1 MLQDRDLLSV
11 QEARDMV
18 RKARVA
24 FEAAKLLSQEQIDK
38 IVKAMSDVAYAHS
51 EELAKMAAEETS
63 MGKYEDKI
71 IKNHLAS
78 KAVYEAIKD
87 MKTVGIVNEYP
98 EKKMFEVAVPVGVV
112 CGIVPCTNPTST
124 TIYKSMI
131 CMKSGNPVVFSPHP
145 SAKNCIAKTCEL
157 MCEAAEKAGA
167 PANMFQCLHTLS
179 MAGTHELMTNSG
191 VNMILAT
198 GGPEMVKAAYSSGVP
213 ALGVGAGNVPAF
225 IDHTADVK
233 LAVKRIFA
241 SKTFDNGVI
250 CASEQSIVAENCI
263 KDQVI
268 EAVKNEKGYILN
280 DEEYAKLCKIFT
292 RRPGSVNPAIV
303 GRPATKIAAM
313 AGIDVPAD
321 TRVLCYPE
329 KGVGDEYPFSIEKL
343 SPDRKSV
350 V

>member
-11 QEARDMV
+11 QEARDMIK
-18 RKARVA
+18 KARVA

-38 IVKAMSDVAYAHS
+38 IVKAMSEVAYAHS
-51 EELAKMAAEETS
+51 EELAKMAVEETS
-63 MGKYEDKI
+63 MGNYEDKI

-78 KAVYEAIKD
+78 KSVYEAIKD

-98 EKKMFEVAVPVGVV
+98 DKKMFEVAVPVGVV

-124 TIYKSMI
+124 AIYKSMI
-131 CMKSGNPVVFSPHP
+131 CMKAANPVVFSPHP

-157 MCEAAEKAGA
+157 LCEAAEKAGA

-179 MAGTHELMTNSG
+179 MSGTHELMTNSG

-263 KDQVI
+263 KDQVL
-268 EAVKNEKGYILN
+268 EAVKAEKGYILN
-280 DEEYAKLCKIFT
+280 A
-292 RRPGSVNPAIV
+292 
-303 GRPATKIAAM
+303 
-313 AGIDVPAD
+313 
-321 TRVLCYPE
+321 
-329 KGVGDEYPFSIEKL
+329 FS
-343 SPDRKSV
+343 
-350 V
+350 

>member
-131 CMKSGNPVVFSPHP
+131 CMKFR
-145 SAKNCIAKTCEL
+145 KK
-157 MCEAAEKAGA
+157 
-167 PANMFQCLHTLS
+167 
-179 MAGTHELMTNSG
+179 
-191 VNMILAT
+191 
-198 GGPEMVKAAYSSGVP
+198 
-213 ALGVGAGNVPAF
+213 
-225 IDHTADVK
+225 
-233 LAVKRIFA
+233 
-241 SKTFDNGVI
+241 
-250 CASEQSIVAENCI
+250 IV
-263 KDQVI
+263 Q
-268 EAVKNEKGYILN
+268 
-280 DEEYAKLCKIFT
+280 
-292 RRPGSVNPAIV
+292 
-303 GRPATKIAAM
+303 
-313 AGIDVPAD
+313 
-321 TRVLCYPE
+321 
-329 KGVGDEYPFSIEKL
+329 
-343 SPDRKSV
+343 
-350 V
+350 